1 MRATIAPV
9 ASVMHRSTVAVR
21 PDTTIRQVAE
31 TLAREEVGAV
41 VVRGAEGLIG
51 IVSERD
57 VVRALAEGVDPDAER
72 AADVMTY
79 DVVSVESVDP
89 IEMVANTML
98 EGGIRHLPVVDAGGP
113 VGIVSIRDLL
123 GAYLDGS
130 I

>member
-1 MRATIAPV
+1 MRATTAPV
-9 ASVMHRSTVAVR
+9 ASVMHRSTVSVR

-31 TLAREEVGAV
+31 TLSREEVGAV

-57 VVRALAEGVDPDAER
+57 VVHALAEGVDPDADR

-79 DVVSVESVDP
+79 EIVSVESVDA
-89 IEMVANTML
+89 IDTVAKTML
-98 EGGIRHLPVVDAGGP
+98 DGGIRHLPVVDAGGP

-123 GAYLDGS
+123 GAYLDGTA
-130 I
+130 

>member
-1 MRATIAPV
+1 MRATTAPV
-9 ASVMHRSTVAVR
+9 ASVMHRSTVSVR

-41 VVRGAEGLIG
+41 VVRGAEGLVG

-57 VVRALAEGVDPDAER
+57 VVRALSDGLDPDVER

-89 IEMVANTML
+89 IDTVATTML
-98 EGGIRHLPVVDAGGP
+98 DGGIRHLPVVDAGGP

-123 GAYLDGS
+123 AAYLDGTA
-130 I
+130 

>member
-1 MRATIAPV
+1 MRATTAPV
-9 ASVMHRSTVAVR
+9 ASVMHRSTVSVR

-31 TLAREEVGAV
+31 TLSREEVGAV
-41 VVRGAEGLIG
+41 VVRGAEGLVG

-57 VVRALAEGVDPDAER
+57 VVRALAEGVDPDADR

-79 DVVSVESVDP
+79 EVVSVGSVDP
-89 IEMVANTML
+89 IDTVAKTML

-123 GAYLDGS
+123 GAYLDGTA
-130 I
+130 

>member
-1 MRATIAPV
+1 MRATTAPV
-9 ASVMHRSTVAVR
+9 ASVMHRSTVSVR

-41 VVRGAEGLIG
+41 VVRGAEGLVG

-57 VVRALAEGVDPDAER
+57 VVRALSDGLDPDVER

-79 DVVSVESVDP
+79 DIVSVESVDA
-89 IEMVANTML
+89 IDSVASKMID
-98 EGGIRHLPVVDAGGP
+98 GGIRHLPVVDAGGP

-123 GAYLDGS
+123 AAYLNGTA
-130 I
+130 

>member
-41 VVRGAEGLIG
+41 VVRGTEGLVG

-57 VVRALAEGVDPDAER
+57 VVRALAEGLDPDLER

-89 IEMVANTML
+89 IEAVANTML

-123 GAYLDGS
+123 GAFLDGS